1 MSRTLATH
9 SPSCFPNYRSRAPST
24 PSRTW
29 FVQDAGRSPSRQP
42 SSHSFHDPGQFFRA
56 PSAASPTSPT
66 SLTARPPPLHPHFH
80 QHLNRIPT
88 SPFSPRESHSSNSVS
103 PILPTLYGQQTTVP
117 QTPMSDQGLAAA
129 VYPLH
134 LTNLSGLTSS
144 DPPTARDC
152 RLIIPP
158 ISIGYRPPTIR
169 FAGSSPVIFPAR
181 PSATRRPGTAPA
193 TYYPSPTIRQ
203 HQWRIWNGTFL
214 GIQLLRTLRVG
225 PLIVRTW
232 HHPRCC

>member
-9 SPSCFPNYRSRAPST
+9 SPSCFPNYRSHVPST

-29 FVQDAGRSPSRQP
+29 FVQDVGCSPSHQP

-56 PSAASPTSPT
+56 PSTTSPTSPT
-66 SLTARPPPLHPHFH
+66 SSTAHLPPLHPHFH
-80 QHLNRIPT
+80 QHSNRIPT
-88 SPFSPRESHSSNSVS
+88 SPFSPQESHSSNLVS

-144 DPPTARDC
+144 DPPTTHNC
-152 RLIIPP
+152 CLIIPP
-158 ISIGYRPPTIR
+158 ISIGYHPPTIH
-169 FAGSSPVIFPAR
+169 FASSSPVIFSAR
-181 PSATRRPGTAPA
+181 PSTTRCPGTAPA
-193 TYYPSPTIRQ
+193 MYYPSPTIQQ

-214 GIQLLRTLRVG
+214 GIQLLWTLRVG
-225 PLIVRTW
+225 PLIVRIW
-232 HHPRCC
+232 HHL

>member
-56 PSAASPTSPT
+56 PSAASPTSST

-88 SPFSPRESHSSNSVS
+88 SPFSPRESHSSNSAS
-103 PILPTLYGQQTTVP
+103 PILPTLHP
-117 QTPMSDQGLAAA
+117 QHTPLPQPPMPHHILPPTP
-129 VYPLH
+129 YPL
-134 LTNLSGLTSS
+134 
-144 DPPTARDC
+144 
-152 RLIIPP
+152 
-158 ISIGYRPPTIR
+158 
-169 FAGSSPVIFPAR
+169 F
-181 PSATRRPGTAPA
+181 
-193 TYYPSPTIRQ
+193 
-203 HQWRIWNGTFL
+203 
-214 GIQLLRTLRVG
+214 
-225 PLIVRTW
+225 
-232 HHPRCC
+232 